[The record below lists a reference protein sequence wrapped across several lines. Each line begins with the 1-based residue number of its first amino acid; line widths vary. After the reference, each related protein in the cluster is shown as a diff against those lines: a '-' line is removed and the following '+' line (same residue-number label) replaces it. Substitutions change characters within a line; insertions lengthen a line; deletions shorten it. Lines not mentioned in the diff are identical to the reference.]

1 MNREYRGFTTRLG
14 QGRGNEAGSLEIR
27 RGQTSRRVITASQLT
42 GSKDINLATATFL
55 GAKSMVAHL
64 RVCERSWKYDGGTLY
79 DSLGVTHVSFRGIQ
93 DTLVVF
99 QTVAKLSGE
108 VSFLDVRFVIYPT
121 RSTWLGYFSRGSLQN
136 FVILGVDVSYCRH
149 QHVCAP
155 MRLDDLFLGKRKEK
169 IQLEWMSLMGN
180 VVFYVGD
187 LMAFGEDEHVKV
199 QIMTCLVSFT
209 KFICVR
215 FGSRWKHLDLNGRLE
230 AFDMIQFVWVFG
242 AYNTVTFLE
251 LPRSTALWPLCI
263 HMNVISY
270 GILRSSAVWP
280 LSHMDVT
287 VPLVVFPSQWL
298 QMELQWGVSKSKVEG
313 LHSPKTATYFLT
325 LSVLPSASTT
335 FSVVVWDISRS
346 VGRELICGVV
356 INIFKSTQRQ
366 LPNKNAR
373 KILFDNVTRC
383 TFLVG

>member
-1 MNREYRGFTTRLG
+1 
-14 QGRGNEAGSLEIR
+14 
-27 RGQTSRRVITASQLT
+27 
-42 GSKDINLATATFL
+42 
-55 GAKSMVAHL
+55 
-64 RVCERSWKYDGGTLY
+64 
-79 DSLGVTHVSFRGIQ
+79 
-93 DTLVVF
+93 
-99 QTVAKLSGE
+99 
-108 VSFLDVRFVIYPT
+108 
-121 RSTWLGYFSRGSLQN
+121 
-136 FVILGVDVSYCRH
+136 
-149 QHVCAP
+149 

-383 TFLVG
+383 TFLVGDHTFTVILDTLVGRFVIFRKFAIHSGDLQLMHVTKSVCLASHVQSPLIHRGNRSLFVIVEGKLFSFVRPPWSSLALESVYSHIHLLPFISS